1 MGYKKFMFIT
11 SYCSLRELN
20 LNTKWVSQKQ
30 CFMALGRV
38 SHSFRG
44 TTYPGKTLS
53 WLRGKFT
60 PRYKQQEFMT
70 IPPKL
75 ISNTTF
81 PAKLSSIQDLSD
93 NISEK
98 QRSSLKTLPVKGET
112 DSTGH
117 SKVRL
122 VQQPHP
128 VSGSLA
134 DQLPLHLA
142 HQLLTGPLGG
152 VRDSQ

>member
-1 MGYKKFMFIT
+1 MAKVRIFNKI
-11 SYCSLRELN
+11 CS
-20 LNTKWVSQKQ
+20 KSQKKV
-30 CFMALGRV
+30 CFCNCRSVCSCVSWRSDVSRTHSAGPHIQAKLSADSAESLHRV
-38 SHSFRG
+38 TNNRNLWQFHQSWFQ
-44 TTYPGKTLS
+44 TLH
-53 WLRGKFT
+53 FQ
-60 PRYKQQEFMT
+60 P
-70 IPPKL
+70 
-75 ISNTTF
+75 
-81 PAKLSSIQDLSD
+81 KLSSIQDLSD

-128 VSGSLA
+128 VFVSLA

-142 HQLLTGPLGG
+142 HQLLIGLLGE